1 MSLKIV
7 KHFAFITYKFKK
19 PYVFLL
25 KSGTIRL
32 HRFFMQSESKN
43 TVEPSYT
50 PKPHAPSGGGIK
62 HADGA
67 EGTAYAVVAWGC
79 CLVAL
84 FPALWRLFSDMS
96 KSSQLRDAFIILV
109 SACLALAL
117 ANGVKIVRPRVSRNS
132 LLWLCAAYALLFCG
146 RFCGHFEALA
156 VFGGLAAAGIAAGLS
171 VVGTKRYVYASGA
184 GFYAFCVLAVFTP
197 FFDLPL
203 RVLAGSGGA
212 KLLGLFCPDVLVMK
226 FGNAAPQIGLNLN
239 GHSFLVATECN
250 GFGIIASCVLIAVV
264 AGFFARSFPLW
275 RRLLLPFAAAGIAYA
290 ANVLR
295 IASIVLLAPA
305 VGDKNYFLMHE
316 AVGYFYFF
324 IALVFVWSLCLPK
337 ARSIRT

>member
-1 MSLKIV
+1 
-7 KHFAFITYKFKK
+7 
-19 PYVFLL
+19 
-25 KSGTIRL
+25 
-32 HRFFMQSESKN
+32 MQPESKN
-43 TVEPSYT
+43 TVAPLPT
-50 PKPHAPSGGGIK
+50 PQPRTHEHGGMGDSGGAGR
-62 HADGA
+62 A
-67 EGTAYAVVAWGC
+67 AYAVIAWGC

-117 ANGVKIVRPRVSRNS
+117 ANGVKIVRPRLSRS
-132 LLWLCAAYALLFCG
+132 VLVWLCAAYALLFCG

-197 FFDLPL
+197 LFDLPL

-264 AGFFARSFPLW
+264 AGFFAGSFPLW

-324 IALVFVWSLCLPK
+324 AALVLVWSLCLPK
-337 ARSIRT
+337 ARPPRT